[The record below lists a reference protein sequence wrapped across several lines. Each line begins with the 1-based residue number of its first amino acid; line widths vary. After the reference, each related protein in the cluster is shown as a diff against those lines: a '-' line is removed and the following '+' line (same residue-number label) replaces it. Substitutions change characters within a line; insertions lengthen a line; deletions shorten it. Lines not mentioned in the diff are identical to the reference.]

1 MPSSIISSKLIL
13 VAGATGY
20 IGGRLVPRLLE
31 KKYRVRCLARHPDH
45 LKGRLWAGKTEIVRG
60 DVYKNENLSAAL
72 SGVEVAY
79 YLIHSMADVADFE
92 RHEEVSARNFA
103 AAAVLAGVK
112 RIVYLGGLG
121 LDGLTLSKHLAS
133 RQRVGRILA
142 NSGLSVTEFRA
153 AIIVGSGSISFE
165 IIRYLVERL
174 PFIPCFR
181 HLKTTRCQPVA
192 VRDVLSYLINCL
204 DKPETAG
211 RRIEIGGSGIY
222 TYLELLE
229 LFAGARGLKRWFPDF
244 GRLMD
249 IMPSGLPAVWSAMIG
264 LLTPIPRIFAKPLL
278 ESLEYDVICANSD
291 ALALFPEIKP
301 LDYQTAV
308 KYALMRISEN
318 SVETTWAMS
327 VIPEQT
333 RPYAFIDREGLI
345 AEERTLVVNAS
356 ATKIFETFSGIGG
369 ARGWFYL
376 NWLWTLRAL
385 LDRAAGG
392 IGMRRGR
399 RHPDI
404 IAQGEPLDFWRVE
417 RVMEGRLIL
426 LRAEMK
432 LPGKGWLEFEVVP
445 RVNGSSVLRQTAYF
459 EPRGFMGNIY
469 WYGIYPI
476 HKIIF
481 AGLIEEIKT
490 RSENCE

>member
-1 MPSSIISSKLIL
+1 MANFFMKKIL
-13 VAGATGY
+13 VTGATGY

-31 KKYRVRCLARHPDH
+31 KGYKVRCLARHPDH
-45 LKGRLWAGKTEIVRG
+45 LKGRPWAAKTEIVRG

-72 SGVEVAY
+72 AGVEVAY

-103 AAAVLAGVK
+103 AAAASAGVK
-112 RIVYLGGLG
+112 RVVYLGGLG
-121 LDGLTLSKHLAS
+121 LEGRTLSKHLAS

-142 NSGLSVTEFRA
+142 ESGLSVTEFRA

-174 PFIPCFR
+174 PFIPCFH
-181 HLKTTRCQPVA
+181 HLKRTRCQPVA
-192 VRDVLSYLINCL
+192 IRDVLSYLINCL

-222 TYLELLE
+222 TYVELLE
-229 LFAGARGLKRWFPDF
+229 FFAAARGLKRWFPDL
-244 GRLMD
+244 GRLSAVVPSAALSAD
-249 IMPSGLPAVWSAMIG
+249 IIG
-264 LLTPIPRIFAKPLL
+264 LLTPVPKIFARPLM
-278 ESLEYDVICANSD
+278 ESSEYEVVCTNSD
-291 ALALFPEIKP
+291 AASLFPEIKP

-318 SVETTWAMS
+318 AVETTWAMS

-333 RPYAFIDREGLI
+333 QPYAFIDREGLI
-345 AEERTLVVNAS
+345 AEERTLGVNAS
-356 ATKIFETFSGIGG
+356 ALRVFKTFCGIGG
-369 ARGWFYL
+369 GRGWFYL

-385 LDRAAGG
+385 MDRAAGG

-404 IAQGEPLDFWRVE
+404 IGQGEPLDFWRVE

-432 LPGKGWLEFEVVP
+432 LPGKGWLEFEALP
-445 RVNGSSVLRQTAYF
+445 RVSGDSVLRQTAYF
-459 EPRGFMGNIY
+459 EPRGFLGNIY
-469 WYGIYPI
+469 WYGLYPV

-481 AGLIEEIKT
+481 AGLITQIKK
-490 RSENCE
+490 RAENYK

>member
-1 MPSSIISSKLIL
+1 MFMQTIL
-13 VAGATGY
+13 VTGATGY

-31 KKYRVRCLARHPDH
+31 KGYKVRCLARHPDH
-45 LKGRLWAGKTEIVRG
+45 LKGRLWAAKTEIVPG
-60 DVYKNENLSAAL
+60 DVYKNENLAAAL
-72 SGVEVAY
+72 AGVEVAY
-79 YLIHSMADVADFE
+79 YLIHSMADAADFE
-92 RHEEVSARNFA
+92 RHEEISARNFS
-103 AAAVLAGVK
+103 AAAVSAGVK
-112 RIVYLGGLG
+112 RVVYLGGLG
-121 LDGLTLSKHLAS
+121 REGVVLSKHLAS
-133 RQRVGRILA
+133 RQRVGRLLA
-142 NSGLSVTEFRA
+142 ESGLSITEFRA

-181 HLKTTRCQPVA
+181 YLKRTRCQPVA
-192 VRDVLSYLINCL
+192 IRDVLSYLINCL

-211 RRIEIGGSGIY
+211 RRIEIGGLGTY

-229 LFAGARGLKRWFPDF
+229 FFAVARGLKRWFPDISCMSAIIPSAA
-244 GRLMD
+244 LSAD
-249 IMPSGLPAVWSAMIG
+249 IIG
-264 LLTPIPRIFAKPLL
+264 LLTPIPKIFARPLL
-278 ESLEYDVICANSD
+278 ESLEYEVVCTNSD

-318 SVETTWAMS
+318 AVETTWAMS

-345 AEERTLVVNAS
+345 AEERTLGVNVPAS
-356 ATKIFETFSGIGG
+356 RVFETFCGIGG
-369 ARGWFYL
+369 GRGWFYL

-385 LDRAAGG
+385 MDRAAGG

-404 IAQGEPLDFWRVE
+404 AAQGEPLDFWRVE

-432 LPGKGWLEFEVVP
+432 LPGKGWLEFEAVP
-445 RVNGSSVLRQTAYF
+445 RADGGSVLRQTAYF

-469 WYGIYPI
+469 WYALYPI

-481 AGLIEEIKT
+481 AGLIAEIKK
-490 RSENCE
+490 RSENNK

>member
-1 MPSSIISSKLIL
+1 MKTIL
-13 VAGATGY
+13 VTGATGY

-31 KKYRVRCLARHPDH
+31 KGCKVRCLARHPDH
-45 LKGRLWAGKTEIVRG
+45 LKGRPWAAKTEIIRG
-60 DVYKNENLSAAL
+60 DVYKNENLSASL

-92 RHEEVSARNFA
+92 RHEEISARNFTA
-103 AAAVLAGVK
+103 AAASAGVK
-112 RIVYLGGLG
+112 RVVYLGGLG
-121 LDGLTLSKHLAS
+121 REGVALSKHLAS

-142 NSGLSVTEFRA
+142 ESGLSVTEFRA

-181 HLKTTRCQPVA
+181 YLKCTRCQPVA
-192 VRDVLSYLINCL
+192 IRDVLSYLINCL
-204 DKPETAG
+204 DKPKTAG

-229 LFAGARGLKRWFPDF
+229 LFAGARRLKRWFPDV
-244 GRLMD
+244 GRLAD
-249 IMPSGLPAVWSAMIG
+249 IVPSAGLPGAWGAAIIG
-264 LLTPIPRIFAKPLL
+264 LLTPIPKIFAGPLL
-278 ESLEYDVICANSD
+278 ESLEYEVVCTNSD
-291 ALALFPEIKP
+291 ALTLFPEIKP

-308 KYALMRISEN
+308 KFALMRISEN
-318 SVETTWAMS
+318 AVETTWAMS

-345 AEERTLVVNAS
+345 ADERTLGVNAS
-356 ATKIFETFSGIGG
+356 APTVFETFCGIGG
-369 ARGWFYL
+369 GRGWFYV

-385 LDRAAGG
+385 MDRVVGG

-404 IAQGEPLDFWRVE
+404 IMQGEPLDFWRVE

-432 LPGKGWLEFEVVP
+432 LPGKGWLEFEATA
-445 RVNGSSVLRQTAYF
+445 RVNGDSVLRQTAYF
-459 EPRGFMGNIY
+459 EPRGFLGNIY
-469 WYGIYPI
+469 WYALYPI
-476 HKIIF
+476 HKMIF
-481 AGLIEEIKT
+481 AGLIAEIKK
-490 RSENCE
+490 RAEIHNQGS

>member
-1 MPSSIISSKLIL
+1 MSTNKTIL
-13 VAGATGY
+13 VTGATGY

-31 KKYRVRCLARHPDH
+31 KGCKVRCLARHPDH
-45 LKGRLWAGKTEIVRG
+45 LKGRPWAAKTEIVRG
-60 DVYKNENLSAAL
+60 DVYKNENLSAAFT
-72 SGVEVAY
+72 GAEVAY
-79 YLIHSMADVADFE
+79 YLIHSMADAADFE
-92 RHEEVSARNFA
+92 RHEEISARNFA
-103 AAAVLAGVK
+103 SAAASAGVK
-112 RIVYLGGLG
+112 RVVYLGGLG
-121 LDGLTLSKHLAS
+121 REGVTLSKHLAS

-142 NSGLSVTEFRA
+142 ESGLNVTEFRA

-181 HLKTTRCQPVA
+181 HLRDTRCQPVA
-192 VRDVLSYLINCL
+192 IRDVLSYLINCL

-211 RRIEIGGSGIY
+211 RRIEIGGSGTY

-229 LFAGARGLKRWFPDF
+229 LFAAARGLKRWFPDV
-244 GRLMD
+244 GRLSA
-249 IMPSGLPAVWSAMIG
+249 IVPSVGLPATWSAMIG
-264 LLTPIPRIFAKPLL
+264 LLTPIPKIFARPLL
-278 ESLEYDVICANSD
+278 ESLEYEVVCTNSD

-318 SVETTWAMS
+318 AVETTWAMS

-345 AEERTLVVNAS
+345 AEERTLSVNAS
-356 ATKIFETFSGIGG
+356 APRVFETFCGIGG
-369 ARGWFYL
+369 RRGWFYL

-385 LDRAAGG
+385 MDRAAGG

-404 IAQGEPLDFWRVE
+404 TAQGEPLDFWRVE
-417 RVMEGRLIL
+417 RVIEGRLML

-432 LPGKGWLEFEVVP
+432 LPGKGWLEFEAMA
-445 RVNGSSVLRQTAYF
+445 RVNGASVLRQTAYF
-459 EPRGFMGNIY
+459 EPRGFLGNIY
-469 WYGIYPI
+469 WYGLYPI
-476 HKIIF
+476 HKMIF
-481 AGLIEEIKT
+481 AGLIEEIKKRAET
-490 RSENCE
+490 HNPA